1 MTDES
6 ERLVSGWNGRYFE
19 DFVEGDAYRHPLGR
33 TVTQTD
39 NSWMTLLTHN
49 TAPLHFDAHYAA
61 QTSWG
66 RPLAE
71 AFASPR
77 PTLVDVRTDPN
88 ALSLP
93 SHITAAQVRGFALA
107 STRTVL
113 DGRVGRMLDLAR
125 SNLRNI
131 PRP

>member
-1 MTDES
+1 MTDKPEHP
-6 ERLVSGWNGRYFE
+6 VSGRNERNFE
-19 DFVEGDAYRHPLGR
+19 DFVEGDVYHHPLGR

-39 NSWMTLLTHN
+39 HSWMTLLTQN

-77 PTLVDVRTDPN
+77 ATLVDVCTDPN
-88 ALSLP
+88 ARTLP
-93 SHITAAQVRGFALA
+93 PHITAAQVREFALA

-113 DGRVGRMLDLAR
+113 DGGAGRLLDLAR
-125 SNLRNI
+125 SSL